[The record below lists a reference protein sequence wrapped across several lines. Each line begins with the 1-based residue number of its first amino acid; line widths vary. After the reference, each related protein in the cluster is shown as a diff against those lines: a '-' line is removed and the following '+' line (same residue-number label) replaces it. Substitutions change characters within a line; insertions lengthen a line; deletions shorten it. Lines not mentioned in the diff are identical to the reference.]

1 MLPKYLK
8 PYAKFVAAAG
18 GIGLMVWTRH
28 AGILIPGLDYLVQ
41 DLLIGALTSLGVYQV
56 RNSAAPP
63 KPAVKK

>member
-28 AGILIPGLDYLVQ
+28 AGILIPGLDALTM
-41 DLLIGALTSLGVYQV
+41 DMLMGALVSLGVYQV
-56 RNSAAPP
+56 RNTPHEP
-63 KPAVKK
+63 KPGVKK

>member
-28 AGILIPGLDYLVQ
+28 AGILIPGLDFLVQ
-41 DLLIGALTSLGVYQV
+41 DLLIGSLTSLGVYRM
-56 RNSAAPP
+56 RNDPLP
-63 KPAVKK
+63 TKPGVKK

>member
-28 AGILIPGLDYLVQ
+28 AGILIPGLDFLVQ
-41 DLLIGALTSLGVYQV
+41 DLLIGSLTSLGVY
-56 RNSAAPP
+56 RATNSPLP
-63 KPAVKK
+63 TKPGVKK

>member
-18 GIGLMVWTRH
+18 GISLMVWTRH

-41 DLLIGALTSLGVYQV
+41 DLLIGALTSLGVYQW
-56 RNSAAPP
+56 RNGPLP
-63 KPAVKK
+63 DKGVKK

>member
-41 DLLIGALTSLGVYQV
+41 DLLIGALTSFGVY
-56 RNSAAPP
+56 RASNAPLP
-63 KPAVKK
+63 TKPGVKK